1 MFAFSKAFARAAGT
15 VGVVLL
21 LAMLHLPAA
30 LAQSDDE
37 ASPAA
42 PSVSQ
47 PARPPIDTTIRR
59 HGGGDEDDARLPSFR
74 DDRGP
79 NAGMRLEATPGSG
92 MALDTSPLPGELGDT
107 PEGARPLFESRRK
120 DCPCSPIP
128 GRYRPSGKLSS
139 GSTAQSPGA
148 SGGNARVTAARS
160 AARTPSRRRS
170 RQSRSGSRRSR
181 VSARVRAAAWRNA

>member
-107 PEGARPLFESRRK
+107 PEGARPLFEKPSQGLSMQP
-120 DCPCSPIP
+120 DPWAISPK
-128 GRYRPSGKLSS
+128 R
-139 GSTAQSPGA
+139 
-148 SGGNARVTAARS
+148 
-160 AARTPSRRRS
+160 
-170 RQSRSGSRRSR
+170 
-181 VSARVRAAAWRNA
+181 